1 MFFSFTWGF
10 EEERIE
16 KSAKTRLLPWIF
28 VRLRDCCTCSV
39 TSGEVVHKTICD
51 AFAGSL
57 LRVQCR
63 FATDYNLVRDL
74 AGRAPKSIM
83 YRYLAC
89 AVLLAQ
95 TALGLVPT
103 RHLARPRLAPVVAS
117 MPDGLEAWGCDDVLW
132 TQIPPGAKRDLT
144 RFARDGVEDLA
155 RNRLQTMREVI
166 SFVDAADD
174 APWEKGP
181 WDTAVITW
189 EADQAHQEAERKA
202 AEKAA
207 KAAAAK
213 AKREAA
219 AAAKAAAEA

>member
-1 MFFSFTWGF
+1 M
-10 EEERIE
+10 
-16 KSAKTRLLPWIF
+16 
-28 VRLRDCCTCSV
+28 
-39 TSGEVVHKTICD
+39 H
-51 AFAGSL
+51 
-57 LRVQCR
+57 
-63 FATDYNLVRDL
+63 
-74 AGRAPKSIM
+74 
-83 YRYLAC
+83 RYLAC
-89 AVLLAQ
+89 AALLAQ

-103 RHLARPRLAPVVAS
+103 RHLSRPRIAPVASLRLAPVAS

-132 TQIPPGAKRDLT
+132 TQIPPGARRDLT
-144 RFARDGVEDLA
+144 RFARVGEEQLA

-166 SFVDAADD
+166 SFVDAAAD
-174 APWEKGP
+174 APWEKAP

-219 AAAKAAAEA
+219 AAAKAAAEAA

>member
-1 MFFSFTWGF
+1 MG
-10 EEERIE
+10 
-16 KSAKTRLLPWIF
+16 
-28 VRLRDCCTCSV
+28 LRRRAL
-39 TSGEVVHKTICD
+39 D
-51 AFAGSL
+51 A
-57 LRVQCR
+57 
-63 FATDYNLVRDL
+63 D
-74 AGRAPKSIM
+74 P
-83 YRYLAC
+83 
-89 AVLLAQ
+89 
-95 TALGLVPT
+95 
-103 RHLARPRLAPVVAS
+103 ARR
-117 MPDGLEAWGCDDVLW
+117 E
-132 TQIPPGAKRDLT
+132 RDLT

>member
-1 MFFSFTWGF
+1 M
-10 EEERIE
+10 
-16 KSAKTRLLPWIF
+16 
-28 VRLRDCCTCSV
+28 
-39 TSGEVVHKTICD
+39 H
-51 AFAGSL
+51 
-57 LRVQCR
+57 
-63 FATDYNLVRDL
+63 
-74 AGRAPKSIM
+74 
-83 YRYLAC
+83 RYLAC

-103 RHLARPRLAPVVAS
+103 RHLSRPRIAPVASLRLAPVAS
-117 MPDGLEAWGCDDVLW
+117 MPDGLEAWGCDDLLW
-132 TQIPPGAKRDLT
+132 SQIPPGAKRDLT

-189 EADQAHQEAERKA
+189 EADQAHQEAEAKA
-202 AEKAA
+202 KAKAE

-219 AAAKAAAEA
+219 AAAKAAAEAA

>member
-1 MFFSFTWGF
+1 MDG
-10 EEERIE
+10 ER
-16 KSAKTRLLPWIF
+16 
-28 VRLRDCCTCSV
+28 
-39 TSGEVVHKTICD
+39 
-51 AFAGSL
+51 
-57 LRVQCR
+57 
-63 FATDYNLVRDL
+63 
-74 AGRAPKSIM
+74 KSIM
-83 YRYLAC
+83 HRYLAC

-144 RFARDGVEDLA
+144 RFARDGEEQLA

>member
-1 MFFSFTWGF
+1 MAPATH
-10 EEERIE
+10 
-16 KSAKTRLLPWIF
+16 AK
-28 VRLRDCCTCSV
+28 
-39 TSGEVVHKTICD
+39 
-51 AFAGSL
+51 
-57 LRVQCR
+57 Q
-63 FATDYNLVRDL
+63 
-74 AGRAPKSIM
+74 
-83 YRYLAC
+83 
-89 AVLLAQ
+89 
-95 TALGLVPT
+95 
-103 RHLARPRLAPVVAS
+103 
-117 MPDGLEAWGCDDVLW
+117 LW
-132 TQIPPGAKRDLT
+132 TQIPPGACPGCGGDLT
-144 RFARDGVEDLA
+144 RQAGAKRDGPGARSMVEDLA

-219 AAAKAAAEA
+219 AAAKAAAEAWRVTRGRQTTIRWGVSTAVDAVVA

>member
-1 MFFSFTWGF
+1 M
-10 EEERIE
+10 
-16 KSAKTRLLPWIF
+16 KSRKPAPSTRFAACCGQATRAVSQAWKWRTNGLRR
-28 VRLRDCCTCSV
+28 VRTAIV
-39 TSGEVVHKTICD
+39 
-51 AFAGSL
+51 AGISW
-57 LRVQCR
+57 R
-63 FATDYNLVRDL
+63 FATDYNLVARFGTESTD
-74 AGRAPKSIM
+74 GERSIM
-83 YRYLAC
+83 HRTLAC
-89 AVLLAQ
+89 AVLLAH
-95 TALGLVPT
+95 AHAFIPA
-103 RHLARPRLAPVVAS
+103 RHLARQKNTLVAS
-117 MPDGLEAWGCDDVLW
+117 MPDGLEAWGCDDLLW
-132 TQIPPGAKRDLT
+132 TQIPPGAQRDLT
-144 RFARDGVEDLA
+144 RFARDGEEQLA

-166 SFVDAADD
+166 GFVDAADD